1 MMGNAGSISSTVV
14 SKPRKA
20 SLLSLCYC
28 LRMNPLS
35 LYHNKTQEQFL
46 GALKYEKYPIA
57 AGISSIPF
65 EGLRGFSFRAS
76 VVVFYVSGGCESRG

>member
-14 SKPRKA
+14 SKPRKP
-20 SLLSLCYC
+20 SLLSLCY
-28 LRMNPLS
+28 S
-35 LYHNKTQEQFL
+35 QEQFL

-76 VVVFYVSGGCESRG
+76 VVVFMLARL